1 MDMRRRT
8 GLGLVVMFIALAAL
22 VGAGLGLAGGGE
34 LTEQWVSDTPRDNRV
49 NHHAVGVGPEG
60 AVLVAP
66 VAEVPNSDAPITNTS
81 CALVRLDPEDGST
94 MWRTGV
100 PADACFTHA
109 LTEPAI
115 EDVDSDGTLE
125 VIVSST
131 EDALVAYSATNGS
144 EEWRVSLPTY
154 GYGRP
159 TVANVTPVP
168 GREIVTSDIE
178 GNVAVVHG
186 NGSVAWRVALNEMQ
200 WSRASVWEAPAVED
214 VDGDGAPELLIG
226 TSRGPTVLGADGT
239 VEWQRNGSA
248 TYTAT
253 VQIDDDPALELF
265 TAGTS
270 MLRAYDGQTGEIEWS
285 QELTNTRIRTA
296 TDGDG
301 DGTPELYVGQSGRF
315 LALDARSGETEWSTT
330 LSDSDDARPTAPV
343 LGDVDGD
350 GQRELVA
357 VLNSGRVAVLDAD
370 SGSELAVY
378 ERDVPVWTFPTVRD
392 IDGDGAAEILVRYG
406 DGRVVSLDYSSSG
419 LIR

>member
-1 MDMRRRT
+1 MRRRT
-8 GLGLVVMFIALAAL
+8 ALGLVVVFVALAAL
-22 VGAGLGLAGGGE
+22 VGVGLGLAGGGE

-49 NHHAVGVGPEG
+49 NHHAVGVGPDGE
-60 AVLVAP
+60 VIIAP
-66 VAEVPNSDAPITNTS
+66 VAEVPNSDTPITNTS
-81 CALVRLDPEDGST
+81 CALVRLDPGDGST

-131 EDALVAYSATNGS
+131 EDAVVAYSATNGS

-159 TVANVTPVP
+159 TVANVTPAA

-178 GNVAVVHG
+178 GNVAVVRG
-186 NGSVAWRVALNEMQ
+186 NGTVVWRVALNDTR
-200 WSRASVWEAPAVED
+200 WSRASVWEEPVVED
-214 VDGDGAPELLIG
+214 VDGDGTLEVFLG
-226 TSRGPTVLGADGT
+226 TSRGPVLLSADGG

-248 TYTAT
+248 TTIASAQ
-253 VQIDDDPALELF
+253 VDDDPAVELF
-265 TAGTS
+265 TTGTS
-270 MLRAYDGQTGEIEWS
+270 ELRAYDGETGDTEWS
-285 QELTNTRIRTA
+285 RDLTNTRIKTA

-315 LALDARSGETEWSTT
+315 LALDAATGETEWSTT
-330 LSDSDDARPTAPV
+330 VSDSDDATATAPV
-343 LGDVDGD
+343 TGDVDGD
-350 GQRELVA
+350 DQQEVVG
-357 VLNSGRVAVLDAD
+357 VLNTGRVAVLDAD